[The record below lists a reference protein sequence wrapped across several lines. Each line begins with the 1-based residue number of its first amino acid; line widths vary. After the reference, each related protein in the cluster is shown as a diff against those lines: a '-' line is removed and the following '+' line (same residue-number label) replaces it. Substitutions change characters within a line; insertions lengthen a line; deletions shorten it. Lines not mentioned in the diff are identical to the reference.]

1 MKTLQSLPPFARI
14 GTRGSPLALAQ
25 ARLVRRLLCQAH
37 GVGED
42 DIVISVISTGGDR
55 SQASNASLTEI
66 GGKGLFTKEIDDA
79 MLSGDVDIGVHS
91 SKDVATALPQGLR
104 LAAFLEREDV
114 RDAFMSVKV
123 QSLDHLGE
131 RARFGTSSIR
141 RAAQVLRVRPDL
153 EIVPF
158 RGNVGTRLQKLLD
171 GVADA
176 TMLAMAGLNRLGEG
190 HRATAALD
198 PEIFMPAPAQG
209 AIGLAVRSEDAR
221 MAALVAALDHAP
233 THAAIS
239 AERAMLAI
247 LDGSCRTPVG
257 ALSGGG
263 NGQLT
268 LKGQILSLDG
278 RECFESFA
286 TGPDPVALGRAVGE
300 DLVAQAGSDWLAKWT
315 RR

>member
-1 MKTLQSLPPFARI
+1 MQSPAPFARI

-25 ARLVRRLLCQAH
+25 ARLLRRLLGEAH
-37 GVGED
+37 GVAED
-42 DIVISVISTGGDR
+42 DIAIEVISTGGDR

-66 GGKGLFTKEIDDA
+66 GGKGLFTKEIDEA
-79 MLSGDVDIGVHS
+79 MLSGRVDIGVHS
-91 SKDVATALPQGLR
+91 SKDVATRLPEGIR

-114 RDAFMSVKV
+114 RDAFLSVKA
-123 QSLDHLGE
+123 QSLDHLAE
-131 RARFGTSSIR
+131 RAKFGTSSIR
-141 RAAQVLRVRPDL
+141 RAAQVLRQRPDL
-153 EIVPF
+153 TIVPF

-190 HRATAALD
+190 HRATALLD

-209 AIGLAVRSEDAR
+209 AIGLAVRSDDPR
-221 MAALVAALDHAP
+221 MAGLVEALDHAP
-233 THAAIS
+233 THTAII

-257 ALSGGG
+257 ALSRLD
-263 NGQLT
+263 NGTLT

-278 RECFESFA
+278 RIAFDSAA
-286 TGPDPVALGRAVGE
+286 TGTDPVALGRQVGE
-300 DLVAQAGSDWLAKWT
+300 DLIAQAGTEWLAQWASL
-315 RR
+315 

>member
-1 MKTLQSLPPFARI
+1 MQSQTPFARI

-37 GVGED
+37 GVAED
-42 DIVISVISTGGDR
+42 DIVIEVISTGGDR
-55 SQASNASLTEI
+55 SQASNASLVEI

-79 MLSGDVDIGVHS
+79 MLSGRVDIGVHS
-91 SKDVATALPQGLR
+91 SKDVATRLPEGIR

-123 QSLDHLGE
+123 QSLDHLAE

-190 HRATAALD
+190 HRATALLD

-209 AIGLAVRSEDAR
+209 AIGIAVRSDDAR
-221 MAALVAALDHAP
+221 MATIVAVLDHAP

-239 AERAMLAI
+239 AERAMLAV

-257 ALSGGG
+257 ALSRLD
-263 NGQLT
+263 GQTLT

-278 RECFESFA
+278 KTAFDSAASA
-286 TGPDPVALGRAVGE
+286 TDPEQLGRQVGE
-300 DLVAQAGSDWLAKWT
+300 DLIAQAGTDWLAQWAAT
-315 RR
+315 S

>member
-1 MKTLQSLPPFARI
+1 MQSSTPFARI

-25 ARLVRRLLCQAH
+25 ARLVRRLLAGAH
-37 GVGED
+37 GVSED
-42 DIVISVISTGGDR
+42 DIAIEVISTGGDR
-55 SQASNASLTEI
+55 SQASNASLIEI
-66 GGKGLFTKEIDDA
+66 GGKGLFTKEIDEA
-79 MLSGDVDIGVHS
+79 MLAGRVDIGVHS
-91 SKDVATALPQGLR
+91 SKDVATRLPDGIALV
-104 LAAFLEREDV
+104 AFLEREDV

-123 QSLDHLGE
+123 QSLDHLAE
-131 RARFGTSSIR
+131 RAKFGTSSIR

-190 HRATAALD
+190 HRATALLD

-209 AIGLAVRSEDAR
+209 AIGIAVRSDDAR
-221 MAALVAALDHAP
+221 MAELVAALDHAP
-233 THAAIS
+233 THTAIT
-239 AERAMLAI
+239 AERAMLAV

-257 ALSGGG
+257 ALSRLDGTT
-263 NGQLT
+263 LT

-278 RECFESFA
+278 KTAFDSA
-286 TGPDPVALGRAVGE
+286 ASGTDPAALGRQVGD
-300 DLVAQAGSDWLAKWT
+300 DLIAQAGTEWLAQWAASS
-315 RR
+315 

>member
-1 MKTLQSLPPFARI
+1 MQSQTPFARI

-25 ARLVRRLLCQAH
+25 ARLVRRLLSEAH
-37 GVGED
+37 GVAED
-42 DIVISVISTGGDR
+42 DIAIEVISTGGDR
-55 SQASNASLTEI
+55 SQASNASLVEI
-66 GGKGLFTKEIDDA
+66 GGKGLFTKEIDEA
-79 MLSGDVDIGVHS
+79 MLSGRVDIGVHS
-91 SKDVATALPQGLR
+91 SKDVATRLPDDIR

-114 RDAFMSVKV
+114 RDAFISVKV
-123 QSLDHLGE
+123 QSLDHLAE

-176 TMLAMAGLNRLGEG
+176 TLLAMAGLNRLGEG
-190 HRATAALD
+190 HRATALLD

-209 AIGLAVRSEDAR
+209 AIGIAVRSDDSH
-221 MAALVAALDHAP
+221 MAAVVARLDHAP
-233 THAAIS
+233 TSVAVT
-239 AERAMLAI
+239 AERAMLAV

-257 ALSGGG
+257 ALSRLD
-263 NGQLT
+263 GQTLV

-278 RECFESFA
+278 KTAFDSAA
-286 TGPDPVALGRAVGE
+286 TGADPEQLGRQVGE
-300 DLVAQAGSDWLAKWT
+300 DLIAQAGTDWLAQWAAT
-315 RR
+315 S